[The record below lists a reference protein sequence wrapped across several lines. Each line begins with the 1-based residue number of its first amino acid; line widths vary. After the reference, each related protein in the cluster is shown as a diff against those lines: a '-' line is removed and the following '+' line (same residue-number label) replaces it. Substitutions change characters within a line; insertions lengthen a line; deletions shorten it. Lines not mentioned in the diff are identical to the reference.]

1 MYLMQK
7 GDGMTKARAYDQA
20 RREFYEERLQEDTER
35 RIAKEEAQATGAYFG
50 MSMLQIGM
58 GLEDK
63 EHERWKQWASEQI
76 TVQEQVRAGAY
87 TGMDNP
93 SSASSEDD
101 PESQAELDVLEETTP
116 DKGLKAL
123 GQALGNP

>member
-7 GDGMTKARAYDQA
+7 GNGMTKARAYDQA
-20 RREFYEERLQEDTER
+20 RREFYAERLQEDIER

-63 EHERWKQWASEQI
+63 EHERWKNWATQQV
-76 TVQEQVRAGAY
+76 TVQDQVRAGAY
-87 TGMDNP
+87 TSMDNR
-93 SSASSEDD
+93 SLATSQDD
-101 PESQAELDVLEETTP
+101 PETHSELDILEEVTP
-116 DKGLKAL
+116 DKGEE
-123 GQALGNP
+123 

>member
-1 MYLMQK
+1 MQK
-7 GDGMTKARAYDQA
+7 GNGMTTARAYDQA
-20 RREFYEERLQEDTER
+20 RREFYAERLQEDIER

-63 EHERWKQWASEQI
+63 EHERWKQWASEQA
-76 TVQEQVRAGAY
+76 TAQEQARAGAY

-93 SSASSEDD
+93 SLASSQDD
-101 PESQAELDVLEETTP
+101 PETQAELDLLEEITP
-116 DKGLKAL
+116 DKGQEAETLAKR
-123 GQALGNP
+123 